1 MTASI
6 LLEVTFAIALK
17 VMLITLKL
25 RNWFLLKISKN
36 FLDKLGKSIAW
47 ILMNAFMEIIIVKIH
62 LNALTI
68 LDHMIADAKVE

>member
-25 RNWFLLKISKN
+25 RNWFLLKMSEK

-47 ILMNAFMEIIIVKIH
+47 ILMNASMEIMIVKIH
-62 LNALTI
+62 LNASTI